1 MQGDS
6 CGPMTSVGRAKK
18 IGHQGG
24 SAQIAWDK
32 QDSSIE
38 EVAEEVKTG
47 AGVQEMGAGGVLRG
61 AGRRS

>member
-6 CGPMTSVGRAKK
+6 CGPMTSVDRAKK
-18 IGHQGG
+18 AGHQGG

-38 EVAEEVKTG
+38 EVTEEVKTG
-47 AGVQEMGAGGVLRG
+47 AGVQEMGD
-61 AGRRS
+61 RRCFEGSGT